1 LSACRPPVLANRV
14 HSLVSAVLFEV
25 PSLLLPATPF
35 GEACPAWGFLPSSRH
50 HRQRPLSREHTL
62 SRYVPS
68 SGFCNL
74 STAYS
79 ASGFVGLL
87 HPTATSRVDSV
98 QGFLSTRSRPD
109 SSPGLFLPAVTEP
122 TTHRPRSAAT
132 FGWLSFEALLRE
144 SQRALRLVVSLPLS
158 RSPLR
163 LSSSSRLW
171 LVTVNPVPRVHP
183 LLTLAWSTFPNRN
196 PKLTALPA
204 YSVLSMTSLVLPSPV
219 HPPARGLL
227 PSGRKALLPARLL
240 LRWGRLLP

>member
-1 LSACRPPVLANRV
+1 MSAYRPPVLANRV

-25 PSLLLPATPF
+25 PSPLLPATPF
-35 GEACPAWGFLPSSRH
+35 GGAYPALGFLPSSRH
-50 HRQRPLSREHTL
+50 PRRRLLPREHTL

-87 HPTATSRVDSV
+87 HPTATSRVGSV

-109 SSPGLFLPAVTEP
+109 SSPGLFLLAVTGP

-132 FGWLSFEALLRE
+132 LGWLSFEAFLRE
-144 SQRALRLVVSLPLS
+144 SQRALRLVVSLPPS

-163 LSSSSRLW
+163 LSSSSRFR
-171 LVTVNPVPRVHP
+171 LVTVDPVPQVHP
-183 LLTLAWSTFPNRN
+183 LLALVPSPSPDRS

-204 YSVLSMTSLVLPSPV
+204 YSVLSMTLLVRPSPV
-219 HPPARGLL
+219 HPPARGL
-227 PSGRKALLPARLL
+227 
-240 LRWGRLLP
+240 